1 MPGDLP
7 SIVTLTLSGAGYFG
21 SSAKP
26 LELCSQRRAQ
36 EQSGLSGL
44 AFRIRQAG
52 RKPCSAR
59 GELCATT
66 AGGPSSGSP
75 TAPATGLSRPRLAGA
90 SRPHARPHVCQAPS
104 TPVVWL
110 GPSPA
115 SGDPVS
121 HIGLCLGAPPRS
133 PAPSAPSV
141 LHADG
146 SRLPA
151 SRLHLSYSRSWPG
164 GLPEQ

>member
-52 RKPCSAR
+52 REPCSAR

-66 AGGPSSGSP
+66 AGGPSSGSAHRP
-75 TAPATGLSRPRLAGA
+75 CHWAVPSWAGGSEQSPCSAPCVSGTVNSRRLAGPLPSLRGPCLSYRSMPRGA
-90 SRPHARPHVCQAPS
+90 STVPCPFCPLCPARR
-104 TPVVWL
+104 WL
-110 GPSPA
+110 PSP
-115 SGDPVS
+115 
-121 HIGLCLGAPPRS
+121 GL
-133 PAPSAPSV
+133 PAPSLLLQELARRP
-141 LHADG
+141 
-146 SRLPA
+146 P
-151 SRLHLSYSRSWPG
+151 
-164 GLPEQ
+164 